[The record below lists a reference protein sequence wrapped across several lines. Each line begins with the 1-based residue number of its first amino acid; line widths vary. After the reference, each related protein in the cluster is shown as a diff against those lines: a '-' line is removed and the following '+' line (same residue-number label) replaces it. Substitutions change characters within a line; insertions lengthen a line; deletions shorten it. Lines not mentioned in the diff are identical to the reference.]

1 MFKIGL
7 ENRDFC
13 KSLHFYIVDAGKK
26 KKKKKKKK
34 KTSCICWLVQLLS
47 ALRVEGIAL
56 RAMPSLFV
64 FLVLRGAC
72 QCPDHQIIVLIIN
85 KLIIIKSIIQACPR
99 KINIAIH
106 NSYINLLCETG
117 LITGFNFDVNS
128 NRWNYMH
135 ISLSDLLLLIL

>member
-26 KKKKKKKK
+26 KKHKKKKKK
-34 KTSCICWLVQLLS
+34 KTQKRAASAGLFNVQLLS
-47 ALRVEGIAL
+47 ALRAEDIAL

-72 QCPDHQIIVLIIN
+72 QRPD
-85 KLIIIKSIIQACPR
+85 
-99 KINIAIH
+99 
-106 NSYINLLCETG
+106 
-117 LITGFNFDVNS
+117 
-128 NRWNYMH
+128 
-135 ISLSDLLLLIL
+135 

>member
-26 KKKKKKKK
+26 KKKKKKKRAASAGLFSCSRPFGPRTSPFGRCPHYLFFLCCGALASALIVDAEKKKKKKKKK

-47 ALRVEGIAL
+47 ALRAEDIAL

-72 QCPDHQIIVLIIN
+72 QRLDH
-85 KLIIIKSIIQACPR
+85 S
-99 KINIAIH
+99 
-106 NSYINLLCETG
+106 NL
-117 LITGFNFDVNS
+117 S
-128 NRWNYMH
+128 
-135 ISLSDLLLLIL
+135 